1 MKITEQIDAA
11 LTEVTAAESALEGL
25 LRDLNA
31 GIRAEKVK
39 VSEAVENAFTRL
51 RNSRITLS
59 NLREELVADEEKNEK
74 PEKKK

>member
-11 LTEVTAAESALEGL
+11 LVEVTAAEGALEAL

-39 VSEAVENAFTRL
+39 VSEAVEGAFTRL
-51 RNSRITLS
+51 RNSRMTLS
-59 NLREELVADEEKNEK
+59 KLREELAELD
-74 PEKKK
+74 EKK